1 MRQKKLKH
9 LQWLCRQYF
18 SGEVHLDLGG
28 LNVRLKQECS
38 LFWRETFSS
47 SSILQWLHV
56 AFNWSVY
63 RRFRRAI
70 LIANRIRCA
79 AACHL
84 DMCCRVRPGDT
95 HRSPKAQCTTEFCGA
110 WFYIRYN
117 RTARIRCC
125 GACSRIPSTV
135 SWCLRIRTTGPNLW
149 YMDFMFLLNTVYPLG
164 HLEYIWIEK
173 LVRYNLL
180 CMG

>member
-95 HRSPKAQCTTEFCGA
+95 HRSPKAQCTSEFCGA

-117 RTARIRCC
+117 RTASAVVARVPAYQARFRDVCESEQLVQICDTWISC
-125 GACSRIPSTV
+125 F
-135 SWCLRIRTTGPNLW
+135 SWTLFTPWATWSIYG
-149 YMDFMFLLNTVYPLG
+149 
-164 HLEYIWIEK
+164 
-173 LVRYNLL
+173 
-180 CMG
+180 

>member
-110 WFYIRYN
+110 WFYIRYTFN
-117 RTARIRCC
+117 SRTV
-125 GACSRIPSTV
+125 ACTLHCPVWPNNTCANFRLGNFAAWFFVVFGIGL
-135 SWCLRIRTTGPNLW
+135 CLYG
-149 YMDFMFLLNTVYPLG
+149 
-164 HLEYIWIEK
+164 
-173 LVRYNLL
+173 L
-180 CMG
+180 CLYGL